1 MKNLEKSV
9 SQNEI
14 KERFLEV
21 IDTLKTKKKVAY
33 NVISEKMGYN
43 EQYFS
48 KLKTK
53 LPINVLHIAKLK
65 EAFPEV
71 NENYISKNQGNIFID
86 EQNSENS
93 DSLALTKLTN
103 KTLAIYDLDVQSG
116 EISLIDD
123 VSRDP
128 KSTISFLGAED
139 CDFAVKV
146 HGDSMT
152 GKISN
157 GAVVAVKELFDK
169 DIIPYGHIFLIFTS
183 DLRMVRYIKKSKKGD
198 DYVKLSSQNNQFED
212 FEIKREKIIR
222 LFMVK
227 KILNDES

>member
-1 MKNLEKSV
+1 
-9 SQNEI
+9 
-14 KERFLEV
+14 
-21 IDTLKTKKKVAY
+21 
-33 NVISEKMGYN
+33 
-43 EQYFS
+43 
-48 KLKTK
+48 
-53 LPINVLHIAKLK
+53 
-65 EAFPEV
+65 
-71 NENYISKNQGNIFID
+71 
-86 EQNSENS
+86 
-93 DSLALTKLTN
+93 LT
-103 KTLAIYDLDVQSG
+103 IYDLDVQTG
-116 EISLIDD
+116 EISFLDN

-128 KSTISFLGAED
+128 LSTISFLGAED

-169 DIIPYGHIFLIFTS
+169 DIIPFGHIFLIFTS

-198 DYVKLSSQNNQFED
+198 DYVKLSSNNNQFED

>member
-1 MKNLEKSV
+1 MNLQGISNTKADV
-9 SQNEI
+9 FN
-14 KERFLEV
+14 RFLEA
-21 IDTLKTKKKVAY
+21 IEALKTKKKVKY
-33 NVISEKMGYN
+33 KVIAEKMGHT

-48 KLKTK
+48 RLKSSGEIS
-53 LPINVLHIAKLK
+53 PNHIFKLK
-65 EAFPEV
+65 EAFPEI
-71 NENYISKNQGNIFID
+71 NENYISKNQGNVFTD
-86 EQNSENS
+86 DDNSENN
-93 DSLALTKLTN
+93 DSLAVTTKQQS
-103 KTLAIYDLDVQSG
+103 KTLAIYDLDCATG
-116 EISLIDD
+116 EISLVHDATAP
-123 VSRDP
+123 SG
-128 KSTISFLGAED
+128 TISFLGAED

-157 GAVVAVKELFDK
+157 GGVIAVKELFDK

-198 DYVKLSSQNNQFED
+198 EYVKLSSNNSQFDD
-212 FEIKREKIIR
+212 FEIKRDKIVR

>member
-1 MKNLEKSV
+1 MKNQELSTSQKEKR
-9 SQNEI
+9 
-14 KERFLEV
+14 ERFLEV

-33 NVISEKMGYN
+33 NIISEKMGYN

-48 KLKTK
+48 KLKK
-53 LPINVLHIAKLK
+53 RLPISGNHIDKLK

-71 NENYISKNQGNIFID
+71 NENYISNNQGSMFLD
-86 EQNSENS
+86 DKNSETF
-93 DSLALTKLTN
+93 DSLALTKQN
-103 KTLAIYDLDVQSG
+103 KTLSIYDFDVQSG
-116 EISLIDD
+116 DISLVED

-128 KSTISFLGAED
+128 QSTISFLGAED

-157 GAVVAVKELFDK
+157 GGVIAVKELFDK

-198 DYVKLSSQNNQFED
+198 DYVKLSSNNNQFED

-227 KILNDES
+227 KILNDEA

>member
-1 MKNLEKSV
+1 MKNQELSASQMEKK
-9 SQNEI
+9 Q
-14 KERFLEV
+14 RFLDV
-21 IDTLKTKKKVAY
+21 IDTLKTKKKIAY
-33 NVISEKMGYN
+33 NIISEKMGYN

-48 KLKTK
+48 KLKK
-53 LPINVLHIAKLK
+53 NLPITANHIDKLK
-65 EAFPEV
+65 EAFPEI
-71 NENYISKNQGNIFID
+71 NENYISNNQLPMFLD
-86 EQNSENS
+86 EDNSQRL
-93 DSLALTKLTN
+93 DSLALTKQN
-103 KTLAIYDLDVQSG
+103 KTLSIYDFDAQSG
-116 EISLIDD
+116 DISLVDD

-157 GAVVAVKELFDK
+157 GGVIAVKELFDK

-198 DYVKLSSQNNQFED
+198 DYVKLSSNNNQFED

-227 KILNDES
+227 KILNDEA

>member
-1 MKNLEKSV
+1 MKNLEKSL

-14 KERFLEV
+14 KQRFLEV

-65 EAFPEV
+65 EAFPEI
-71 NENYISKNQGNIFID
+71 NENYITKNQGNIFTD
-86 EQNSENS
+86 GENSENN
-93 DSLALTKLTN
+93 DSLAETTKQQS
-103 KTLAIYDLDVQSG
+103 KTLAIYDLDCETG
-116 EISLIDD
+116 DISLVHDAKTP
-123 VSRDP
+123 SG
-128 KSTISFLGAED
+128 TISFLGAED

-169 DIIPYGHIFLIFTS
+169 DIIPFGHIFLIFTS

-198 DYVKLSSQNNQFED
+198 DYVKLSSNNNQFED